1 MGYRHWTLDDFPWER
16 FDPSKVNDDQ
26 VRIVRAASLVEYNAD
41 DYVKYL
47 CNVFENDPL
56 FSEAARN
63 WGEEEKMHGL
73 ALSRWA
79 RLIDPDFDFEGVF
92 DNFRDKIRLDLETS
106 QSVRGSRTGELVAR
120 CMVEV
125 GTSSY
130 YSALADATE
139 EPVLKDICRKIAS
152 DELRHYKL
160 FYDHLRRYLEQD
172 RVGKLR
178 RLKIAA
184 GRIMETENDE
194 LAYAYYAANH
204 GHEPYDREKYNHE
217 YMLRA
222 YSYYRPTHI
231 NRGMAMIFKAVGL
244 QPHSTL
250 FRAVAG
256 GARWYMAN
264 RQRRL
269 ARAARTTAAAAA
281 A

>member
-1 MGYRHWTLDDFPWER
+1 MGYRHWTLEDFPWDR
-16 FDPSKVNDDQ
+16 FDPDKVDADQ

-41 DYVKYL
+41 DYVTYL
-47 CNVFENDPL
+47 CNVFENDQA
-56 FSEAARN
+56 FSEAARQ

-79 RLIDPDFDFEGVF
+79 RLIDPDFDFDENF
-92 DNFRDKIRLDLETS
+92 SRFRDKIRLDLQTH

-130 YSALADATE
+130 YSALADATK
-139 EPVLKDICRKIAS
+139 EPVLKEICRKIAS
-152 DELRHYKL
+152 DELRHYKM
-160 FYDHLRRYLEQD
+160 FYDHLRRYLERD
-172 RVGKLR
+172 NVGKFR
-178 RLKIAA
+178 RLRIAA

-194 LAYAYYAANH
+194 LAYAYYSANH
-204 GHEPYDREKYNHE
+204 ADQPYDRETYNHE
-217 YMLRA
+217 YMRRA
-222 YSYYRPTHI
+222 YAYYRPTHI
-231 NRGMAMIFKAVGL
+231 NRGMAMIFKAIGL
-244 QPHSTL
+244 QPHTTL

-256 GARWYMAN
+256 SARWYMSN

-269 ARAARTTAAAAA
+269 ARAANTTAAAAA